1 MDGLFKGASEA
12 AITAMLGTNDES
24 QNHYGLPTWRR
35 QRGAEGGWSLINVG
49 GFQLLMVIAFK
60 ERMFVECFCLPENC

>member
-12 AITAMLGTNDES
+12 AITAMLGTNDEL

-49 GFQLLMVIAFK
+49 GFQLLIMTVLIFSS
-60 ERMFVECFCLPENC
+60 RENVCELIC